1 MRTSAKQG
9 FSLLESLIALAFLAL
24 AALGVM
30 ASFLFATRLDTKR
43 EAQHQ
48 AALLALD
55 SMEEA
60 RALLRED
67 LKNDVTA
74 SRSPHPEVSE
84 FQIERKQKWIGAE
97 AGLPENA
104 LKEVR
109 VEVFWGSLDDVQ
121 SYPLEERFVEFK
133 E

>member
-1 MRTSAKQG
+1 MRVLQAQG
-9 FSLLESLIALAFLAL
+9 FSLLESLIALAFLAV

-60 RALLRED
+60 RSLLRDD
-67 LKNDVTA
+67 LENDVTLA
-74 SRSPHPEVSE
+74 RSPHPDVKE
-84 FQIERKQKWIGAE
+84 FQIERKQEWIGAE
-97 AGLPENA
+97 IGLAEKA

-109 VEVFWGSLDDVQ
+109 VEVFWGSVDDTQ
-121 SYPLEERFVEFK
+121 SYPLEERFVESK